1 MPENTLAGR
10 LEKLRGELRTAA
22 AAGGWP
28 APKLIAVSKTHP
40 LEEILPLKALGVTD
54 VGENRVQEI
63 RAKLPGLKENF
74 HIHLIGQL
82 QRNKVRAIIG
92 DVCLIQS
99 LDRWELALEID
110 RQAQAHG
117 LRMPVLVQLSPV
129 GEPQKG
135 GLPPEEAEDFI
146 RRCGG
151 LPGLEVRGLM
161 AVMPDWR
168 DETALEP
175 LFRQMRTRFDRLR
188 EAAPGGAALTELSM
202 GMSGDCLIAAR
213 CGATMVRVGSAI
225 FGPRVY
231 PDRPAV

>member
-1 MPENTLAGR
+1 MPETTLAQR
-10 LEKLRGELRTAA
+10 LEKLRADLADAA
-22 AAGGWP
+22 AQGGWP

-40 LEEILPLKALGVTD
+40 LEEILPLKELGVTE

-63 RAKLPGLKENF
+63 RSKLPGLKENF
-74 HIHLIGQL
+74 NIHLIGQL

-117 LRMPVLVQLSPV
+117 LRMPALVQLSPA

-135 GLPPEEAEDFI
+135 GLPPEEAGDFI
-146 RRCGG
+146 RRCAS

-168 DETALEP
+168 DEAALEP
-175 LFRQMRTRFDRLR
+175 LFREMRTRFDRLR
-188 EAAPGGAALTELSM
+188 DEAPGGAVLTELSM